1 MADFIWFLLV
11 VLALAVASYQRTS
24 LVTAVCIAGGVM
36 ILGTLFGDIG
46 LLGWIVFLALTL
58 PFTLSNIRQQHI
70 TKKLLAFYRKVM
82 PEMSTA
88 DGLLSIAHFV
98 AIYLNKSHQ

>member
-46 LLGWIVFLALTL
+46 LLGWIVRNYQIEVRPAWVK
-58 PFTLSNIRQQHI
+58 PII
-70 TKKLLAFYRKVM
+70 
-82 PEMSTA
+82 
-88 DGLLSIAHFV
+88 
-98 AIYLNKSHQ
+98 

>member
-46 LLGWIVFLALTL
+46 LLGWIVFLALTPVSYTHLTL
-58 PFTLSNIRQQHI
+58 P
-70 TKKLLAFYRKVM
+70 TKRIV
-82 PEMSTA
+82 
-88 DGLLSIAHFV
+88 
-98 AIYLNKSHQ
+98 